1 MKKLKNKVRWML
13 YRHPALYYFRF
24 YLYRRPHNHS
34 VINGESYNDY
44 NKKSDIPEIYH
55 RVNSTFNLEQ
65 SNKIDKGIQLAKLVR
80 LKIKGGKGLG
90 LSSDKTLKS
99 MLEGEGGVCSDIAQA
114 YNNFCILNDIKI
126 RELGIIDKIYDSK
139 HDHSFN
145 EFYSETLNKWIA
157 IDVSKGIYF
166 VDPINKEKLSAVELF
181 NLIDNK
187 KEVEF
192 VSFLNDKNYD
202 FNVDL
207 EESVEQIYFQK
218 NSIPFLIS
226 NYNII
231 FYDRLLN
238 LFQSWLP
245 TFMIHTIALLLFKN
259 VKFIMLREA

>member
-1 MKKLKNKVRWML
+1 MKTLKNKVRWML

-24 YLYRRPHNHS
+24 YLYKRPHNHS

-44 NKKSDIPEIYH
+44 NEKSDIPEIYH
-55 RVNSTFNLEQ
+55 KVNSTFELQQ
-65 SNKIDKGIQLAKLVR
+65 SNNLDKGIQLAKFVR

-90 LSSDKTLKS
+90 LSSDRTLKF
-99 MLEGEGGVCSDIAQA
+99 MLKGEGGVCSDIAQA

-145 EFYSETLNKWIA
+145 EFFSEKLNKWIA

-166 VDPINKEKLSAVELF
+166 VDPSTSKKLSAVELF
-181 NLIDNK
+181 NLIDNQK
-187 KEVEF
+187 KVEY
-192 VSFLNDKNYD
+192 VSFITEKTYD
-202 FNVDL
+202 FHSDL
-207 EESVEQIYFQK
+207 EESVEQIYFQQ

-226 NYNII
+226 NYNIG
-231 FYDRLLN
+231 FYDKLLN

-245 TFMIHTIALLLFKN
+245 TFIIHTIALILFKN
-259 VKFIMLREA
+259 VKFIMLRHI